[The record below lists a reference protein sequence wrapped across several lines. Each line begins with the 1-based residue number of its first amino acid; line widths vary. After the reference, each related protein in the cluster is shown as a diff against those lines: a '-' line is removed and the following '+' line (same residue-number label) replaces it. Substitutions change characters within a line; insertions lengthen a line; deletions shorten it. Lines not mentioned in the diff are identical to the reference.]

1 MEKKAQFYFL
11 ATIILAFLFINFLTL
26 SNKANYDSQTKLLY
40 ENDELETEISFLMDY
55 FSHGQISDSVANETL
70 VNFSKFY
77 IEKIG
82 TNKDVFFIFGKSS
95 SLTLLG
101 NKLDG
106 TELSIDTGSGYV
118 DVSESGIFQ
127 NEYVLSGT
135 NISSLNLDGTEHN
148 FTFYDGQN
156 VYYLIKYL
164 YNNQTFIIRG

>member
-1 MEKKAQFYFL
+1 
-11 ATIILAFLFINFLTL
+11 
-26 SNKANYDSQTKLLY
+26 
-40 ENDELETEISFLMDY
+40 MD
-55 FSHGQISDSVANETL
+55 NETL

-82 TNKDVFFIFGKSS
+82 TNNDVFFIFGKSS

-106 TELSIDTGSGYV
+106 TELSIHTGSGYV
-118 DVSESGIFQ
+118 DVLENGKFQ
-127 NEYVLSGT
+127 NEYVLLDT
-135 NISSLNLDGTEHN
+135 NLSSLNLDGTEHN